1 MLLHISYLKTAS
13 APKNK
18 SVAGRGCEKLKTDV
32 ELFAR
37 LVLCVYSYPP
47 NFWKGGVEKGVEE
60 GVQ

>member
-18 SVAGRGCEKLKTDV
+18 SVAGRGCEKIKTDV

-37 LVLCVYSYPP
+37 LVLCVYFPQLL
-47 NFWKGGVEKGVEE
+47 KRGCGERCGGGCAIT
-60 GVQ
+60 